1 MKRVTL
7 PQYIAIGLLCWG
19 MPGVL
24 VLGPQALIITTLAV
38 IPLIAVKPA
47 QFERSEDVTPSRTA
61 SVLVAGGLLLYLIC
75 DALWGRQKFAANL
88 FFDELATDAFV
99 DAANAMVSRG
109 RGFVEL
115 FGAMLIT
122 APFILIDFSKKI
134 DRRTGFMVLL
144 VALIFIL
151 YDIGIGR
158 AYLLMAVISI
168 SFGATSNLRYRI
180 WGVGVALFAFVAAS
194 LARGA
199 IDQVAFLSPIQDGI
213 VWPFRNLELL
223 TYSYC
228 GNAST
233 IDFLLEFFK
242 KFVPSFLI
250 EKNIFSFNIEMT
262 NCIYPSS
269 VYNFESISIFTWLGE
284 MVYYRPAFATAL
296 LSGGVLAL
304 LAVLL
309 ERQLVQMQLV
319 TTRYFVGLLCIALLR
334 SRILDVIT
342 LLILTW
348 VLLFCVAFWLRR
360 RPANSPIVTRRAH

>member
-1 MKRVTL
+1 MKRFTL
-7 PQYIAIGLLCWG
+7 PQYIATGLLFWG
-19 MPGVL
+19 VPGVF

-47 QFERSEDVTPSRTA
+47 RFEQTGLLTPSRAATLLFA
-61 SVLVAGGLLLYLIC
+61 SGLLLYLIC

-88 FFDELATDAFV
+88 FFDDLATDAFV
-99 DAANAMVSRG
+99 EVANAMVSRG
-109 RGFVEL
+109 RGFIEL
-115 FGAMLIT
+115 LGAMLIT
-122 APFILIDFSKKI
+122 APFLIIDFSKKI
-134 DRRTGFMVLL
+134 DRRASFMVLL

-168 SFGATSNLRYRI
+168 SFGVTSNLRYRI
-180 WGVGVALFAFVAAS
+180 WGIGFALFAFVAAS

-199 IDQVAFLSPIQDGI
+199 IDEFTFLRPIEDGI
-213 VWPFRNLELL
+213 VWPFKNLELM

-228 GNAST
+228 GYART
-233 IDFLLEFFK
+233 TDFLFEFFK
-242 KFVPSFLI
+242 KFAPSFLI

-284 MVYYRPAFATAL
+284 MVYYKPPFATAL
-296 LSGGVLAL
+296 LSGGVLAV
-304 LAVLL
+304 LAALL
-309 ERQLVQMQLV
+309 EKQFVQMHLV
-319 TTRYFVGLLCIALLR
+319 TTRYFVGLLCITLLR

-348 VLLFCVAFWLRR
+348 VLLFCVAFWLRQ
-360 RPANSPIVTRRAH
+360 RPAKL